1 MKNRLFRFAPQE
13 SAMALTAMA
22 VALMT
27 FHGQPVQ
34 DAKATVHAVRH
45 VSGARSAP
53 IADVTNADFD
63 PFIYRHPIH

>member
-1 MKNRLFRFAPQE
+1 MKNRLFRLAPQG
-13 SAMALTAMA
+13 SAMALSAIA

-34 DAKATVHAVRH
+34 DAKATLHAARH
-45 VSGARSAP
+45 MSGARSAP
-53 IADVTNADFD
+53 IADVTYADFD